1 MTPSTVTSLT
11 RSPTSRAPLPRPS
24 PAPAPAV
31 APHGSASVR
40 LTGWV
45 VRDPVLL
52 FGAHVP
58 PGCETVHALLRIWIT
73 QGPQSLL
80 TLLDLPVQPTRAA
93 HHIASRTARQIR
105 PGHRVTAHAERI
117 TLSPN
122 REHLVLLQPS
132 LIEQHD
138 IDTTPP
144 HIPAG
149 DRT

>member
-1 MTPSTVTSLT
+1 MTAETVTSPT
-11 RSPTSRAPLPRPS
+11 RSLTSLLHRPS
-24 PAPAPAV
+24 PPNPALR
-31 APHGSASVR
+31 GSAGVR

-45 VRDPVLL
+45 ARDPVLL
-52 FGAHVP
+52 FGAHVQ

-117 TLSPN
+117 TPSRN

-138 IDTTPP
+138 IDTTP
-144 HIPAG
+144 HHTPAG